1 MKTIQVILAGLLLS
15 IAAGGC
21 AWKQAEENLQK
32 STALR
37 AGMTKDDVLR
47 IMGEPERNEIYSTPD
62 VWFYYVRPVWIDG
75 LATEDECMPLVF
87 RDGKLVGWGD
97 EYYARMKLQPAP
109 VPEKEK

>member
-15 IAAGGC
+15 IASGGC

-47 IMGEPERNEIYSTPD
+47 IMGEPERNEI
-62 VWFYYVRPVWIDG
+62 
-75 LATEDECMPLVF
+75 
-87 RDGKLVGWGD
+87 
-97 EYYARMKLQPAP
+97 
-109 VPEKEK
+109 